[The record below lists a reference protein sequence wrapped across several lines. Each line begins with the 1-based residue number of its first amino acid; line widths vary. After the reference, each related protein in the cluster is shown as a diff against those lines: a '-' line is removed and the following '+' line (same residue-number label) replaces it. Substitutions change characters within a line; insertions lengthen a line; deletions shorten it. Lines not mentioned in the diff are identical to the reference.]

1 MDMKRRTYI
10 AIDLKSFYAS
20 VECRERGLDPLD
32 TNLVVA
38 DESRTDKT
46 ICLAVTPSLKTY
58 GISGRARLFEVVQQV
73 REANRGRLHDAP
85 GHRFS
90 GKSCFLSELT
100 ANPTLEID
108 YLIAPP
114 RMAYYMEYSSSIY
127 SIYLKY
133 IAPEDIIVYS
143 IDEVFMDVTDYLF
156 TYKLTAHDLAMKII
170 LDVLD
175 TTGIT
180 ATAGIGTN
188 LFLAK
193 VAMDI
198 VAKHIPAD
206 KNGVRIAELDE
217 MSFRRKLWT
226 HQPLTDFWRVG
237 RGYSKKLEEHGMFT
251 MGDVARMSVHNEDLL
266 YQLFGKN
273 AELLIDHAWGW
284 EPCTVEAVKAY
295 RPSDNSLGSGQVLH
309 CPYASENA
317 RLVLREMAELLSLDL
332 VRKKLVTN
340 QIVLTIGFDV
350 ENLTDP
356 ARRQLYTGPVVKD
369 HYGRMIPKH
378 AHGTERLETYTSSTK
393 KIINVATTLFD
404 KIVDANLLIRRINIV
419 AGHVLPEDEAPNRS
433 DDCEQLD
440 MFTDYA
446 AVQAQRQKEEDELN
460 RERKVQEA
468 LLTIKKRFGKNAILK
483 GMNLQEGATAKD
495 RNEQIGGHKA

>member
-1 MDMKRRTYI
+1 MKQRVYI

-309 CPYASENA
+309 CPYTSENA

>member
-1 MDMKRRTYI
+1 MKERTYA

-73 REANRGRLHDAP
+73 KEANRGRLHDAP
-85 GHRFS
+85 GHRFF
-90 GKSCFLSELT
+90 GKSCSFSEL
-100 ANPTLEID
+100 NSSPSLEID

-114 RMAYYMEYSSSIY
+114 RMAYYMEYSTRIY

-143 IDEVFMDVTDYLF
+143 IDEVFMDITNYLA
-156 TYKLTAHDLAMKII
+156 TYKLSAKELVIRII
-170 LDVLD
+170 DDVFQ

-180 ATAGIGTN
+180 ATAGIGSN

-217 MSFRRKLWT
+217 MSFRRTLWS
-226 HQPLTDFWRVG
+226 HQPLTDFWRIG
-237 RGYSKKLEEHGMFT
+237 PGYAKKLESYGMFT
-251 MGDVARMSVHNEDLL
+251 LGDVARTSVHNEELL
-266 YQLFGKN
+266 YHLFGKN

-284 EPCTVEAVKAY
+284 EPCTIASVKAY
-295 RPSDNSLGSGQVLH
+295 RPSNNSLGSGQVLH
-309 CPYASENA
+309 CPYSAEKA
-317 RLVLREMAELLSLDL
+317 LLVLREMAEMLALDL
-332 VRKKLVTN
+332 VYKKLVTN
-340 QIVLTIGFDV
+340 QIIVTIGFDI

-356 ARRQLYTGPVVKD
+356 VRRQLYNGPVVKD
-369 HYGRMIPKH
+369 HYGRQIPKH
-378 AHGTERLETYTSSTK
+378 AHGTLRLESYTSSSK
-393 KIINVATTLFD
+393 KILTAASSLFD
-404 KIVDANLLIRRINIV
+404 KIVDKNLLVRRINIV
-419 AGHVLPEDEAPNRS
+419 AARVVPEDEAPNQTPEY
-433 DDCEQLD
+433 EQLD
-440 MFTDYA
+440 LFTDYT
-446 AVQAQRQKEEDELN
+446 AVQKQREQEQHELS
-460 RERKVQEA
+460 RERKMQEA
-468 LLTIKKRFGKNAILK
+468 VLAIKKKYGKNAILK
-483 GMNLQEGATAKD
+483 GMNLEDGATAKD
-495 RNEQIGGHKA
+495 RNVQIGGHKA